1 MDYLLLLHVK
11 GLAMQSRLFEV
22 DPLAAI
28 NYGLYNALKK
38 GEGSF
43 EDFLVNYDSYSV
55 NDGDN
60 SWLSNLVNQDTYES
74 ITSPEV
80 LGAMD
85 ALGLDNLNF
94 LTKKGN
100 YFDTQVA
107 AYKLQLLQEMSKR
120 GEKPSSVINQFY
132 QNLDTM
138 TL

>member
-1 MDYLLLLHVK
+1 
-11 GLAMQSRLFEV
+11 MQSRLFEV

>member
-1 MDYLLLLHVK
+1 MD
-11 GLAMQSRLFEV
+11 SRLFEV

-28 NYGLYNALKK
+28 NYGLYNAYKK

-43 EDFLVNYDSYSV
+43 EDFLIHYDSHSV

-60 SWLSNLVNQDTYES
+60 SWLTDLVNQDTLAS

-80 LGAMD
+80 LSAMD
-85 ALGLDNLNF
+85 TLGLDNLNL
-94 LTKKGN
+94 LTN
-100 YFDTQVA
+100 SDYFDTQVS

-120 GEKPSSVINQFY
+120 SKAPSAALNQFY